1 MNCTSE
7 NLVKP
12 MKTFHVT
19 CQEITTFVVEVTAEN
34 ESEATDKVCDN
45 VNAFEV
51 INESTSEWTIDEIE
65 EV

>member
-1 MNCTSE
+1 
-7 NLVKP
+7 

-19 CQEITTFVVEVTAEN
+19 CQEITTFIVEVTAEN

-51 INESTSEWTIDEIE
+51 INESTSDWTIDEVE
-65 EV
+65 EVN